1 MTSPYQIDHSQLF
14 TLKIC
19 YQPFC
24 CKPCVLF
31 NALITFSRR
40 FVVDLDQTPALAL
53 QGVSDVNVRISRFG
67 NIERQCYFLKE
78 EIIRSVFGGCSCG
91 APNVCGHP
99 CHHMIAVTKSV
110 AELEV
115 SLQQTQFHSGGQP
128 LCGVSSTQ
136 GISMTVLSP

>member
-1 MTSPYQIDHSQLF
+1 M
-14 TLKIC
+14 
-19 YQPFC
+19 
-24 CKPCVLF
+24 
-31 NALITFSRR
+31 
-40 FVVDLDQTPALAL
+40 AL

-67 NIERQCYFLKE
+67 NIELQCYFLKE

-136 GISMTVLSP
+136 GISITVLSP